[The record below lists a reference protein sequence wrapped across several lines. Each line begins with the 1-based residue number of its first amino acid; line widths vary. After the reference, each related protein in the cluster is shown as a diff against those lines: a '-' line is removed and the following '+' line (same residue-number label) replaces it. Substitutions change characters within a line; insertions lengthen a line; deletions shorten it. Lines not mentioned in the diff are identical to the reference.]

1 MIPHYAD
8 SDDASSPKKLR
19 RRTLASDVLPLP
31 LWLTNTVFLLTF
43 IFSCCYLL
51 QQWRE
56 QLYSSE
62 KLHELLWRDLVAV
75 CLGMGS
81 FIYLINFFG
90 VGFVQSAIEQ
100 SMLSEEEDAKEREE
114 EDDDEEGEDEE
125 EEEKDPKE
133 LLSRHR
139 RNHRRNHSR
148 GHCVPHQPEP
158 WYKPEPIPTPVTAT
172 PTTTNPSTATSATAT
187 PATITS
193 ASSAPAPA
201 APKTCT
207 FKLDSSFSL
216 PDVPLQDLPDDDI
229 ARAVAR
235 GAIPIHSLETQLG
248 NTLRAAA
255 VRRRAIEIKT
265 GRSLA
270 GLPLENYDY
279 DAIRGAC
286 CEMVVG
292 HVTIPV
298 GVAGPLRLDDAEF
311 FVPMA
316 TTEGCLVASTNR
328 GCKAICAAGGA
339 RSVVLRDG
347 MTRAPAVQLPS
358 ALRAAELK
366 AFAENPRNWAL
377 LADAFNS
384 SSRFARL
391 QTLSVAVAGRNAF
404 IRVESSTGDA
414 MGMNMVSKG
423 TGNVL
428 GVLGAQFPDMRV
440 VSMSGN
446 YCADKKATAVNW
458 IKGRGK
464 SVVCEVTI
472 PGRVVRLLPFIEFP
486 FLPFL
491 LPRPYYIPALY
502 SPPFFPS
509 ALQPYICTFRCSFFR
524 FPLVNPCIPCPRLL
538 FAPSL
543 SSPFLPFPPL
553 SSPFLPFPPLS
564 PMHPLPSSAPL
575 PPSAPRSPPVS
586 PPAALPVSSP
596 GRDPAQNVESS
607 QCLTLLEA
615 ANDGADLHASVTLPA
630 IEVGTVGGGTFLA
643 PQHRAEAVTI
653 ESLSCHYSS
662 SAIPP
667 QHRPYSPLPALS
679 SLLPLSQAAALSLLG
694 VKGSHS
700 TQPGANAQQLARV
713 VAAAVL
719 AGELSLC
726 SALASGH
733 LVQAHLKYNRST
745 LNAASSSA
753 AAVVASAA
761 AADTAAAGAAGAVS
775 AESEGLCMVSKC

>member
-8 SDDASSPKKLR
+8 SDESGSPKKLR

-100 SMLSEEEDAKEREE
+100 SMLSEEEDAKEMEE

-125 EEEKDPKE
+125 EEEKDPKQ

-148 GHCVPHQPEP
+148 GHYAPHQPEP

-172 PTTTNPSTATSATAT
+172 PASTNPSISSSATAT
-187 PATITS
+187 PATTTS
-193 ASSAPAPA
+193 ASSALAPA
-201 APKTCT
+201 APKSCT
-207 FKLDSSFSL
+207 FKLDSSSSL

-235 GAIPIHSLETQLG
+235 GAIPMHSLETQLG

-255 VRRRAIEIKT
+255 VRRRAVEIKT

-286 CEMVVG
+286 CEM
-292 HVTIPV
+292 
-298 GVAGPLRLDDAEF
+298 
-311 FVPMA
+311 
-316 TTEGCLVASTNR
+316 
-328 GCKAICAAGGA
+328 
-339 RSVVLRDG
+339 
-347 MTRAPAVQLPS
+347 LPS

-366 AFAENPRNWAL
+366 AFAENPRNWVL

-472 PGRVVRLLPFIEFP
+472 PGRVVESVLK
-486 FLPFL
+486 
-491 LPRPYYIPALY
+491 
-502 SPPFFPS
+502 
-509 ALQPYICTFRCSFFR
+509 TT
-524 FPLVNPCIPCPRLL
+524 V
-538 FAPSL
+538 
-543 SSPFLPFPPL
+543 
-553 SSPFLPFPPLS
+553 
-564 PMHPLPSSAPL
+564 
-575 PPSAPRSPPVS
+575 
-586 PPAALPVSSP
+586 AALVELNTTKNLVGSAMAGAVGGCNAHASNIVTAVFLAT
-596 GRDPAQNVESS
+596 GQDPAQNVESS

-615 ANDGADLHASVTLPA
+615 ANGGADLHASVMLPA

-643 PQHRAEAVTI
+643 P
-653 ESLSCHYSS
+653 
-662 SAIPP
+662 
-667 QHRPYSPLPALS
+667 
-679 SLLPLSQAAALSLLG
+679 QAAALSLLG

-745 LNAASSSA
+745 LNSSASASSV
-753 AAVVASAA
+753 AAVA
-761 AADTAAAGAAGAVS
+761 AADTAAAGAAGAAS
-775 AESEGLCMVSKC
+775 AASEGLCMVSKC

>member
-1 MIPHYAD
+1 MIAHYAD
-8 SDDASSPKKLR
+8 SDDAGSPKKLR

-100 SMLSEEEDAKEREE
+100 SMLSEEEDAKESEE
-114 EDDDEEGEDEE
+114 EDEEGEDEE
-125 EEEKDPKE
+125 EEEKEEKDPKE
-133 LLSRHR
+133 LLSRHPR
-139 RNHRRNHSR
+139 NHQRNHRR
-148 GHCVPHQPEP
+148 GHYAPPPPEP
-158 WYKPEPIPTPVTAT
+158 WYKPEPIPTPAIATPATAT
-172 PTTTNPSTATSATAT
+172 PPTPAPATAT

-193 ASSAPAPA
+193 ASSTPA
-201 APKTCT
+201 APKSCT
-207 FKLDSSFSL
+207 FKLDSSSSL
-216 PDVPLQDLPDDDI
+216 EDVPLKDLPDEDI

-235 GAIPIHSLETQLG
+235 GAVPMHSLETQLG

-255 VRRRAIEIKT
+255 VRRRAVEIKT

-377 LADAFNS
+377 LAEAFNS

-391 QTLSVAVAGRNAF
+391 QSLSVAVAGRNAF
-404 IRVESSTGDA
+404 IRVESTTGDA

-472 PGRVVRLLPFIEFP
+472 PGRVVESVLK
-486 FLPFL
+486 
-491 LPRPYYIPALY
+491 
-502 SPPFFPS
+502 
-509 ALQPYICTFRCSFFR
+509 TT
-524 FPLVNPCIPCPRLL
+524 V
-538 FAPSL
+538 
-543 SSPFLPFPPL
+543 
-553 SSPFLPFPPLS
+553 
-564 PMHPLPSSAPL
+564 
-575 PPSAPRSPPVS
+575 
-586 PPAALPVSSP
+586 AALVELNTTKNLVGSAMAGAVGGSNAHASNIVTAVFLAT
-596 GRDPAQNVESS
+596 GQDPAQNVESS

-643 PQHRAEAVTI
+643 P
-653 ESLSCHYSS
+653 
-662 SAIPP
+662 
-667 QHRPYSPLPALS
+667 
-679 SLLPLSQAAALSLLG
+679 QAAALSLLG

-745 LNAASSSA
+745 VNT
-753 AAVVASAA
+753 AA
-761 AADTAAAGAAGAVS
+761 AAAATAASAVTGSGAS
-775 AESEGLCMVSKC
+775 PEGLCMVSKC

>member
-1 MIPHYAD
+1 
-8 SDDASSPKKLR
+8 
-19 RRTLASDVLPLP
+19 
-31 LWLTNTVFLLTF
+31 
-43 IFSCCYLL
+43 
-51 QQWRE
+51 
-56 QLYSSE
+56 
-62 KLHELLWRDLVAV
+62 
-75 CLGMGS
+75 MGS

-148 GHCVPHQPEP
+148 GHYAPHQPEP

-172 PTTTNPSTATSATAT
+172 PATTNPSTATSATAT
-187 PATITS
+187 LATITS

-201 APKTCT
+201 APKSCT
-207 FKLDSSFSL
+207 FKLDSSSSL
-216 PDVPLQDLPDDDI
+216 PDIPLQDLPDDDI

-235 GAIPIHSLETQLG
+235 GAIPMHSLETQLG

-255 VRRRAIEIKT
+255 VRRRAVEIKT

-428 GVLGAQFPDMRV
+428 GVLGAHFPDMRV

-472 PGRVVRLLPFIEFP
+472 PGRVVESVLKTTVA
-486 FLPFL
+486 
-491 LPRPYYIPALY
+491 ALVELNTTKNLVG
-502 SPPFFPS
+502 S
-509 ALQPYICTFRCSFFR
+509 ALAGAVGGCNAHASNIVTA
-524 FPLVNPCIPCPRLL
+524 V
-538 FAPSL
+538 
-543 SSPFLPFPPL
+543 FL
-553 SSPFLPFPPLS
+553 
-564 PMHPLPSSAPL
+564 AT
-575 PPSAPRSPPVS
+575 
-586 PPAALPVSSP
+586 
-596 GRDPAQNVESS
+596 GQDPAQNVESS

-643 PQHRAEAVTI
+643 P
-653 ESLSCHYSS
+653 
-662 SAIPP
+662 
-667 QHRPYSPLPALS
+667 
-679 SLLPLSQAAALSLLG
+679 QAAALSLLG

-753 AAVVASAA
+753 AVASAA
-761 AADTAAAGAAGAVS
+761 AGPALALCLPPNLFSFTSPASPFPPALLLPSLCPASPLPPPCFPPPSAMLPPSFCPDSPLPPPCFPPPSAMLPPSLRPASPLLLPCFPHPSALLPPSLCPASPLILPCFPHPSALIPPFLCPASPLPPPCFPHPYALLPPSLRPASPLPPPCFPPPSALLPPSLRPTSPLPPPYFPPPSALLPPSLCSVKGVAAGS
-775 AESEGLCMVSKC
+775 RKC